1 MSTPSTETV
10 EWRAEPGRIDYRTAL
25 ESMTARNHAIAE
37 GAAGELVWLLE
48 HPALYT
54 AGTSAQAGDLHPT
67 GPLWG
72 VGRLESEGEV
82 AERETSIAT
91 GHAEL
96 SDGLVQAGARHD
108 RRPLRLRLG
117 EASWEREEEA
127 VRLSFTLPRGA
138 FATSVLRELFRHP
151 TLI

>member
-1 MSTPSTETV
+1 MSLTDIFSRFASALV
-10 EWRAEPGRIDYRTAL
+10 DDDLLARAE
-25 ESMTARNHAIAE
+25 
-37 GAAGELVWLLE
+37 
-48 HPALYT
+48 
-54 AGTSAQAGDLHPT
+54 AGDLHPT

-82 AERETSIAT
+82 AERETAITT

-96 SDGLVQAGARHD
+96 SAGLVQAGARHD
-108 RRPLRLRLG
+108 RRPLRLWLG
-117 EASWEREEEA
+117 EAEWEREEDA